1 MLLTNSPVIP
11 TLPVVDL
18 QRAVSFYKDKLGL
31 AVEKSMAGGVIIKC
45 GEGTKLLLYQRAQTK
60 ADNTAAGFSV
70 ENLVETI
77 KELKDKGVVFEQ
89 YDLPGLKTN
98 EDGIVDDGT
107 TKSSWFKDTE
117 GNIIAVTQM

>member
-1 MLLTNSPVIP
+1 MLTDAPVIP

-18 QRAVSFYKDKLGL
+18 QRAISFYKDKLGL
-31 AVEKSMAGGVIIKC
+31 AVEQAMKGATIIRC
-45 GEGTKLLLYQRAQTK
+45 GEGTKLFLYQRAQTK

-70 ENLVETI
+70 KDIEKTI

-98 EDGIVDDGT
+98 EDGIADDGS
-107 TKSSWFKDTE
+107 TKSAWFKDTE
-117 GNIIAVTQM
+117 GNILAINQM

>member
-1 MLLTNSPVIP
+1 MLTDAPVIP

-18 QRAVSFYKDKLGL
+18 QRAISFYKDKLGL
-31 AVEKSMAGGVIIKC
+31 AVEQTMKGATIIRC
-45 GEGTKLLLYQRAQTK
+45 GEGTKLFLYQRAQTK

-70 ENLVETI
+70 KDIEKTI

-98 EDGIVDDGT
+98 EDGIADDGS
-107 TKSSWFKDTE
+107 TK
-117 GNIIAVTQM
+117 